1 MPCPTKH
8 SVPNMVN
15 GVILGSGFP
24 PSPPESRSHQPCA
37 PASSARPGSPL
48 PAQPRPWVRATSG
61 ESQGCGAGSLRLCL
75 WPPLTAPG
83 GGGQRLLGNGQSEAL
98 KLPWVRPT
106 ELLGL
111 PSTLPDVTL
120 LLADGTVRLERGG
133 CVGVWP
139 SGAPEAVRAAPRG
152 RLLCRS
158 QSRAGAQA
166 PVLQM
171 ARAVLDSHTGSGTR
185 FETHPPT
192 SWPCDLRLVP
202 RSL

>member
-1 MPCPTKH
+1 MAVVSLPAPLNPALTSPALLLRLPGPAPRCRH
-8 SVPNMVN
+8 SLVP
-15 GVILGSGFP
+15 GSERPLGSRRAVGRA
-24 PSPPESRSHQPCA
+24 PSGS
-37 PASSARPGSPL
+37 ASGL
-48 PAQPRPWVRATSG
+48 LLHPR
-61 ESQGCGAGSLRLCL
+61 
-75 WPPLTAPG
+75 
-83 GGGQRLLGNGQSEAL
+83 GGQRLLGNGQSEAL

-120 LLADGTVRLERGG
+120 LLADGTVRLEGGG

>member
-1 MPCPTKH
+1 MAVVSLPAPLNPALT
-8 SVPNMVN
+8 
-15 GVILGSGFP
+15 
-24 PSPPESRSHQPCA
+24 SPALLLCLPG
-37 PASSARPGSPL
+37 PASRCRHSLVPGSEQPL
-48 PAQPRPWVRATSG
+48 GIRRAVGRAPSG
-61 ESQGCGAGSLRLCL
+61 SASGLLLHPG
-75 WPPLTAPG
+75 G
-83 GGGQRLLGNGQSEAL
+83 GGGQRLLGNGQSKAL

-120 LLADGTVRLERGG
+120 LLANGTMRLERGG

-185 FETHPPT
+185 LESHPPT

-202 RSL
+202 WSL

>member
-48 PAQPRPWVRATSG
+48 PAQSRPWVRATSG

-75 WPPLTAPG
+75 WPPLTSPG

-120 LLADGTVRLERGG
+120 LLADGTVRLEGAA
-133 CVGVWP
+133 VWV
-139 SGAPEAVRAAPRG
+139 SGLQGLLRRSEQLREAGFSVAPRAG
-152 RLLCRS
+152 LGLRRLF
-158 QSRAGAQA
+158 SRWQERFSILIQA
-166 PVLQM
+166 PGPGLKRILPLPGRVI
-171 ARAVLDSHTGSGTR
+171 
-185 FETHPPT
+185 
-192 SWPCDLRLVP
+192 
-202 RSL
+202 